1 MDSLL
6 TPSSTC
12 SSEPTSPTAVSVIRK
27 INQKNLTIDTTTTQI
42 IPLASTIPTML
53 TPPFTGTSSSSC
65 DADDDCSDGD
75 IDVVHDSPSPKKMR
89 PNILPVN
96 SSYQSTLFNALL
108 LSRQIPFDFSSQIQ
122 NIMSVSEEDDELNES
137 GMMDNF
143 SNGERR
149 RGRPRKPDVVEGEDG
164 KIIAK
169 RMYARQYRENVG
181 LILKILRNLGLRS
194 RPQAYALGFRPRLK
208 VLGLCL
214 SLRLRPMP

>member
-1 MDSLL
+1 
-6 TPSSTC
+6 
-12 SSEPTSPTAVSVIRK
+12 
-27 INQKNLTIDTTTTQI
+27 
-42 IPLASTIPTML
+42 ML

-122 NIMSVSEEDDELNES
+122 NIMSVSEEDDELND
-137 GMMDNF
+137 GGMDNF

-169 RMYARQYRENVG
+169 RMYARQYRENMKNRYDD
-181 LILKILRNLGLRS
+181 LKKEIDMHVLEKKELRMKLGQLQRLLEECKCIKQPWVLWQNLHTQECVHPLDSDITPLNLS
-194 RPQAYALGFRPRLK
+194 RD
-208 VLGLCL
+208 L
-214 SLRLRPMP
+214 SKSEI